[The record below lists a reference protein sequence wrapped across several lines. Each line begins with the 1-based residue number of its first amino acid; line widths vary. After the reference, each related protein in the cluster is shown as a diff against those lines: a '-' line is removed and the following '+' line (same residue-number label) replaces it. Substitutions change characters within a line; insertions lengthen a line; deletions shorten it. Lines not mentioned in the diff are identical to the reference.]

1 MKVKDNSQNIIEKG
15 YCNFDLI
22 DHYESSPDEWKKQ
35 KIIISEID
43 GFKRTYP
50 PPEGVRKLN
59 ILV

>member
-1 MKVKDNSQNIIEKG
+1 MNAEDKVEKG

-22 DHYESSPDEWKKQ
+22 DHYKVENDEWKKHQ
-35 KIIISEID
+35 VRLNEID

-50 PPEGVRKLN
+50 APEGVRKIN

>member
-1 MKVKDNSQNIIEKG
+1 MNAEDKVEKG

-22 DHYESSPDEWKKQ
+22 DNYKENYNEWKKQ
-35 KIIISEID
+35 RVIMSEID

-50 PPEGVRKLN
+50 PPEGIRKLN